1 MPNTTAKKDY
11 TQYSEKQLVNLIHQ
25 LERKIKKM
33 QNDRASFKEKMA
45 KELEKRD
52 QNFKDKIDALNE
64 LLQKISQAFDDKRD
78 CCFRHEI
85 PNIETQQAMR
95 DALNGVN
102 LTQIDSLDD
111 LTNELKRENS
121 KGFESVC
128 FSVRFKD

>member
-1 MPNTTAKKDY
+1 MPNSPTKKDY
-11 TQYSEKQLVNLIHQ
+11 TQYSEKQLFSLINQ
-25 LERKIKKM
+25 LEQKIKRM

-64 LLQKISQAFDDKRD
+64 LLQKISQAFDNKRD
-78 CCFRHEI
+78 CCFGHEI
-85 PNIETQQAMR
+85 PNLETQQAMR

-111 LTNELKRENS
+111 LTNELKRENG
-121 KGFESVC
+121 KGFENVC
-128 FSVRFKD
+128 FSV

>member
-1 MPNTTAKKDY
+1 MPNTTTEKDY
-11 TQYSEKQLVNLIHQ
+11 TQYSQRQLFNLIHQ

-33 QNDRASFKEKMA
+33 QNDRVSFKEKMA

-78 CCFRHEI
+78 CCFGHEI

-95 DALNGVN
+95 GAVNVVN

-111 LTNELKRENS
+111 FTNELKRENS
-121 KGFESVC
+121 KGFENVC
-128 FSVRFKD
+128 FSV

>member
-11 TQYSEKQLVNLIHQ
+11 TQYSEKQLFNLINQ

-33 QNDRASFKEKMA
+33 QNDRVSFKEKMA

-78 CCFRHEI
+78 CCLGYEI
-85 PNIETQQAMR
+85 PNIQTQQAMR
-95 DALNGVN
+95 DVLNKETDLIVEDFSSYSDERKKALGVK
-102 LTQIDSLDD
+102 TQS
-111 LTNELKRENS
+111 
-121 KGFESVC
+121 
-128 FSVRFKD
+128 

>member
-11 TQYSEKQLVNLIHQ
+11 TKYSQKQLFNLIHQ

-33 QNDRASFKEKMA
+33 QNDRVSFKEKMA

-78 CCFRHEI
+78 CCLGRKI
-85 PNIETQQAMR
+85 PNIQTQQAMR
-95 DALNGVN
+95 EALNGVN

-111 LTNELKRENS
+111 LINELKRENN
-121 KGFESVC
+121 KGFENICSSV
-128 FSVRFKD
+128 

>member
-11 TQYSEKQLVNLIHQ
+11 TQYSEKQLFNLIHQ

-33 QNDRASFKEKMA
+33 QNDRVSFKEKMA

-78 CCFRHEI
+78 CCLGRKI
-85 PNIETQQAMR
+85 PNIQTQQAMR

-111 LTNELKRENS
+111 LANELKRENN

-128 FSVRFKD
+128 FSV

>member
-1 MPNTTAKKDY
+1 MPNTTAEKDY
-11 TQYSEKQLVNLIHQ
+11 TQYSEKQLFNLIHQ

-33 QNDRASFKEKMA
+33 QNDRVSFKEKMA

-78 CCFRHEI
+78 CCFGHET
-85 PNIETQQAMR
+85 PNTQTQQAMR

-111 LTNELKRENS
+111 LANELKRENN

-128 FSVRFKD
+128 FSV

>member
-11 TQYSEKQLVNLIHQ
+11 TQYSEKQLFNLIHQ

-33 QNDRASFKEKMA
+33 QNDRVSFKEKMA

-78 CCFRHEI
+78 CCLGRKI
-85 PNIETQQAMR
+85 PNLETQQAMR
-95 DALNGVN
+95 EALNGENLETIEDLSAWANEVKKEVN
-102 LTQIDSLDD
+102 A
-111 LTNELKRENS
+111 EN
-121 KGFESVC
+121 
-128 FSVRFKD
+128 

>member
-11 TQYSEKQLVNLIHQ
+11 TKYSERQLFNLIHQ

-33 QNDRASFKEKMA
+33 QNDRVSFKEKMA

-78 CCFRHEI
+78 CCFGHEI
-85 PNIETQQAMR
+85 PNIQTQQAMR
-95 DALNGVN
+95 DALNGEN
-102 LTQIDSLDD
+102 LETIEDFHAWA
-111 LTNELKRENS
+111 NEVKKEMNAEN
-121 KGFESVC
+121 
-128 FSVRFKD
+128 

>member
-11 TQYSEKQLVNLIHQ
+11 TKYSEKQLFNLIHQ

-33 QNDRASFKEKMA
+33 QNDRVSFKEKMA

-78 CCFRHEI
+78 CCLGHEI
-85 PNIETQQAMR
+85 PNIQTQQAMR
-95 DALNGVN
+95 DALNGENLETIEDFSAWVN
-102 LTQIDSLDD
+102 EIKKEV
-111 LTNELKRENS
+111 NAEN
-121 KGFESVC
+121 
-128 FSVRFKD
+128 

>member
-11 TQYSEKQLVNLIHQ
+11 TKYSEKQLFNLIHQ

-33 QNDRASFKEKMA
+33 QNDRVSFKEKMA

-78 CCFRHEI
+78 CCLGRKI
-85 PNIETQQAMR
+85 PNIQTQQAMR
-95 DALNGVN
+95 DALKDEN
-102 LTQIDSLDD
+102 LETIEDFSAWA
-111 LTNELKRENS
+111 NEVKKEMNAEN
-121 KGFESVC
+121 
-128 FSVRFKD
+128 

>member
-11 TQYSEKQLVNLIHQ
+11 TQYSEKQLFNLIHQ

-33 QNDRASFKEKMA
+33 QNDRVSFKEKMA

-78 CCFRHEI
+78 CCLGRKI
-85 PNIETQQAMR
+85 PNIQTQQAMR

-111 LTNELKRENS
+111 LANELKRENN

-128 FSVRFKD
+128 SSV

>member
-11 TQYSEKQLVNLIHQ
+11 TQYSEKQLFNLIHQ

-33 QNDRASFKEKMA
+33 QNDRVSFKEKMA

-78 CCFRHEI
+78 CCLGHEI
-85 PNIETQQAMR
+85 PNIQTQQAMR
-95 DALNGVN
+95 DALNGENLETIEDFSAWANEVKKEVN
-102 LTQIDSLDD
+102 A
-111 LTNELKRENS
+111 EN
-121 KGFESVC
+121 
-128 FSVRFKD
+128 

>member
-1 MPNTTAKKDY
+1 MPNSPTKKDY
-11 TQYSEKQLVNLIHQ
+11 TRYSEKQLFNLIHQ

-78 CCFRHEI
+78 CCLGHET
-85 PNIETQQAMR
+85 PNLETQQAMR
-95 DALNGVN
+95 DALNKETDLIVEDFSSYSDERKRALGVE
-102 LTQIDSLDD
+102 TQP
-111 LTNELKRENS
+111 
-121 KGFESVC
+121 
-128 FSVRFKD
+128 

>member
-1 MPNTTAKKDY
+1 MPNTTNKDY
-11 TQYSEKQLVNLIHQ
+11 TQYSEKQLFNLIHQ

-33 QNDRASFKEKMA
+33 QNDRVSFKEKMA

-78 CCFRHEI
+78 CCLGHET

-95 DALNGVN
+95 EADNKETDLFVEDFSSYSNERKKALGVK
-102 LTQIDSLDD
+102 TQS
-111 LTNELKRENS
+111 
-121 KGFESVC
+121 
-128 FSVRFKD
+128 

>member
-1 MPNTTAKKDY
+1 MSNSPTKKDY
-11 TQYSEKQLVNLIHQ
+11 TQYSEKQLFNLIHQ

-78 CCFRHEI
+78 CCLGRKI
-85 PNIETQQAMR
+85 PNIQTQQAMR

-111 LTNELKRENS
+111 LTNELKRENG
-121 KGFESVC
+121 KGFENVC
-128 FSVRFKD
+128 FSV

>member
-33 QNDRASFKEKMA
+33 QNDRVSFKEKMA

-78 CCFRHEI
+78 CCLGHEI
-85 PNIETQQAMR
+85 PNIQTQQAMR
-95 DALNGVN
+95 DAVNGEN
-102 LTQIDSLDD
+102 LETIEDFSAWA
-111 LTNELKRENS
+111 NEVKKEMNAEN
-121 KGFESVC
+121 
-128 FSVRFKD
+128 

>member
-11 TQYSEKQLVNLIHQ
+11 TKYSQRQLFNLIHQ

-78 CCFRHEI
+78 CCLGHET
-85 PNIETQQAMR
+85 PNIQTQQAMR
-95 DALNGVN
+95 DALNGEN
-102 LTQIDSLDD
+102 LETIEDFHAWA
-111 LTNELKRENS
+111 NEVKKEMNAEN
-121 KGFESVC
+121 
-128 FSVRFKD
+128 